1 VYRQRD
7 SVSHTCTLGLPLHAV
22 KRPLPGLSRH
32 VGLHFSQLALTGGAV
47 GENAQHRLLPAL
59 HALANAL
66 EAKGAEFE
74 LVVKLGRT
82 HLQDAVPMT
91 GA

>member
-1 VYRQRD
+1 
-7 SVSHTCTLGLPLHAV
+7 LHYTSAFDEW
-22 KRPLPGLSRH
+22 SR
-32 VGLHFSQLALTGGAV
+32 GR
-47 GENAQHRLLPAL
+47 ENAQHRLLPTL

-74 LVVKLGRT
+74 LVVKVGRT